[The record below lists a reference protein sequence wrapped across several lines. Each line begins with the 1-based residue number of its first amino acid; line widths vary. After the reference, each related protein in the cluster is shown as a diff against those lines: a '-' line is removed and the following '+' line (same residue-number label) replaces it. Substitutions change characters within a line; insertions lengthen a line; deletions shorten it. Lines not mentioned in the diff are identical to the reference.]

1 MMKHLYISIIFLLIA
16 WAMPAQDTFQL
27 APPRLK
33 FTSVFFT
40 KALSLEMAFAEPNTR
55 IHYTLN
61 GQEPTEKARVYTA
74 PLRITKNLTILKAR
88 VFGEQY
94 RPSDVVQATFI
105 KDGLPIKSSE
115 STKPNPKY
123 QGSGP
128 RALFDNQGGNT
139 SISGNTWLGF
149 QTDTVDITL
158 HLNKKE
164 KVQKVLVNLLQD
176 QGSWIFLPQK
186 IEAFAFN
193 SKNKAFQLIDF
204 QTINSVKKT
213 EGSACFAAILA
224 TKSAL
229 KTDTIRVRL
238 YLVNQ
243 LPDWHPGKGNKS
255 WIFVD
260 EIKVY
265 D

>member
-1 MMKHLYISIIFLLIA
+1 MKIWILPTLLVLCTVSTN
-16 WAMPAQDTFQL
+16 AQDNFQL
-27 APPRLK
+27 ARPLLK
-33 FTSVFFT
+33 YPSVFFT
-40 KALSLEMAFAEPNTR
+40 NEMSVEMAFAEPNTQIR
-55 IHYTLN
+55 YTLD
-61 GQEPTEKARVYTA
+61 GQEPTENA
-74 PLRITKNLTILKAR
+74 PLYTQPVRITKGFTTVKAR
-88 VFGEQY
+88 VFSKVYQ
-94 RPSDVVQATFI
+94 PSDVVEATFI
-105 KDGLPIKSSE
+105 KAGLPIKSVE
-115 STKPNPKY
+115 NTAPNPKY
-123 QGSGP
+123 KGAG
-128 RALFDNQGGNT
+128 AMTLIDNKGGTTN
-139 SISGNTWLGF
+139 ISGNTWLGF

-164 KVQKVLVNLLQD
+164 KVKKVLINLLQD

-229 KTDTIRVRL
+229 KTDTIKVRL
-238 YLVNQ
+238 YLVHS